1 MKKGED
7 AVEFNNISK
16 FYPGVKA
23 LSSINFS
30 IKWGTILG
38 LAGENGSGK
47 STLLKLLT
55 GIEKASEGDVK
66 VRSETITSIKSARRQ
81 KIAMV
86 TQEPSLVDEL
96 SIAENVIVNE
106 SGKWFVNWKEKE
118 KKTSFYLG
126 KLGLDLNVKKKA
138 GKLSPDQQQLVSIA
152 KALATEPTILL
163 LDEATSSLTD
173 DQTELVFELLQ
184 EFKKN
189 DNIVIFISHK
199 LKEYLKIC
207 DEIIVLRDS
216 HYISRI
222 LPPHWTEEKIIS
234 SMVGRELSNLY
245 PMKKQAQHSNIML
258 SIKNLII
265 KNSANKSLDINIRKG
280 EIFAFSGLVGCGRS
294 EILRALI
301 GDMESDGHIDLD
313 GKNYPCQNA
322 VEALKRG
329 VTLIPAERKSEGI
342 IGHLSV
348 YENAVLGVRSQ
359 KSLFGLVN
367 RKKEEKVVEKI
378 IADLGVKTASVHT
391 HIEHLSGGNQQK
403 VILGRALS
411 IAPQVLLLDEP
422 TRGIDVGAKSE
433 IYHLLR
439 KLSDE
444 GLTVIISSSDL
455 QEVVGVADRVGV
467 MFRGELKTILTNHE
481 VTEENI
487 MYYATGN
494 D

>member
-1 MKKGED
+1 M
-7 AVEFNNISK
+7 NNISK

-23 LSSINFS
+23 LSNISFS
-30 IKWGTILG
+30 VKWGTILG

-47 STLLKLLT
+47 STLLKILM
-55 GIEKASEGDVK
+55 GIEKVNEGE
-66 VRSETITSIKSARRQ
+66 VRVRNEPVISIKDSIKK

-96 SIAENVIVNE
+96 SIAENVIVDGNGN
-106 SGKWFVNWKEKE
+106 GKWLLNWKEKE
-118 KKTSFYLG
+118 QRTSVYLQ
-126 KLGLDLNVKKKA
+126 KLGLNLNVKDKA
-138 GKLSPDQQQLVSIA
+138 GKLSPDQQQLISIA
-152 KALATEPTILL
+152 RALAVEPDILL

-173 DQTELVFELLQ
+173 DQTELVFDLLMELRSNN
-184 EFKKN
+184 K
-189 DNIVIFISHK
+189 IVIFISHK
-199 LKEYLKIC
+199 LQEYLQIC

-216 HYISRI
+216 HYICR
-222 LPPHWTEEKIIS
+222 LVPPEWTEKTIIS
-234 SMVGRELSNLY
+234 AMVGRELINLY
-245 PMKKQAQHSNIML
+245 PVKRDIKHSKEIL
-258 SIKNLII
+258 SIKNLEI
-265 KNSANKSLDINIRKG
+265 KNSMNKSLSIGIKAG
-280 EIFAFSGLVGCGRS
+280 EIFVFSGLVGCGRS

-301 GDMESDGHIDLD
+301 GDLD
-313 GKNYPCQNA
+313 FKGDIKLEGKPYPVKNP
-322 VEALKRG
+322 VEALKKG

-348 YENAVLGVRSQ
+348 YENSILGVRSK

-367 RKKEEKVVEKI
+367 RNKEIKTVEKI
-378 IADLGVKTASVHT
+378 IADLGVKTASVNT
-391 HIEHLSGGNQQK
+391 PIENLSGGNQQK

-411 IAPQVLLLDEP
+411 IGPKVLLLDEP
-422 TRGIDVGAKSE
+422 TRGIDIGAKSE

-467 MFRGELKTILTNHE
+467 MFRGELKTILTEKN

-494 D
+494 H